1 MGVPSD
7 TCMGVVTR
15 MVKITITATM
25 LTFTMV
31 ILFKDKHL
39 PVVGG
44 FLAHFVFIELEN
56 VT

>member
-1 MGVPSD
+1 
-7 TCMGVVTR
+7 

-31 ILFKDKHL
+31 ILLKDKHL

-56 VT
+56 VM